1 MFLSQTS
8 ALIHAQGYGILYW
21 RLVKKEDTSMS
32 HTISLQ
38 TVPEFNPNSREV
50 GASLATLWKKWLA
63 DFEILITAAGITDDT
78 RKRALLLYQAGSR
91 VREIFG
97 QLENTGENNA
107 YDTAKA
113 KLTEYFEPQKNRRY
127 DVYCFRQANQEPQET
142 LDQYHTRLRTLAVP
156 CEFGDNLTF
165 ELEE

>member
-1 MFLSQTS
+1 M
-8 ALIHAQGYGILYW
+8 
-21 RLVKKEDTSMS
+21 KNEDTGMS
-32 HTISLQ
+32 HAISLQ
-38 TVPEFNPNSREV
+38 PVPEFNPNSVEV

-63 DFEILITAAGITDDT
+63 DFEMFITAAGITDDT

-127 DVYCFRQANQEPQET
+127 DVYCFRQAHHEPQET

-156 CEFGDNLTF
+156 CDFGDNLTF
-165 ELEE
+165 ELEEQIIIGGTSSRIRKQALRDPKY